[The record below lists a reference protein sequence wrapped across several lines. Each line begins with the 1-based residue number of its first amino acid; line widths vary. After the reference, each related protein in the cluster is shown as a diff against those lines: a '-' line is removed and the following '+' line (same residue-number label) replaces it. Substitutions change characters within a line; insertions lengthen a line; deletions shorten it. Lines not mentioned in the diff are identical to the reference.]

1 LASHRCAPPSKADTM
16 QILFDE
22 VPCTLDAGTIGE
34 AIATARDL
42 ARDRGRFIVDITV
55 DGCRLTEADLA
66 SNQRHAEAA
75 RIIRFT
81 SADPVEIVAHTFED
95 AEDALTE
102 ADELQREA
110 AELLQ
115 SDQHTVSMDKLGEAV
130 SIWLSVQEAVVK
142 GTQAIGVDLNTV
154 HVGGA
159 SFQDMIHRLNEC
171 LKTVRRGLQDRDEV
185 TLADTLLYEF
195 PQIVEQWRGLLRDLR
210 ARIT

>member
-1 LASHRCAPPSKADTM
+1 M
-16 QILFDE
+16 QILLDE
-22 VPCTLDAGTIGE
+22 VPCNVDAGTIGE
-34 AIATARDL
+34 AIESARDL
-42 ARDRGRFIVDITV
+42 ARDRGRLIVDVTV
-55 DGCRLTEADLA
+55 DGSRLTEADLA
-66 SNQRHAEAA
+66 SHRRHDEAA
-75 RIIRFT
+75 SIIRFT
-81 SADPVEIVAHTFED
+81 SADLVELVSHTFED
-95 AEDALTE
+95 AEDALAE
-102 ADELQREA
+102 AGELQQEA

-142 GTQAIGVDLNTV
+142 GTQAIGLDLDTL

-195 PQIVEQWRGLLRDLR
+195 PQIVEQWRVLLRDLR
-210 ARIT
+210 VRIA